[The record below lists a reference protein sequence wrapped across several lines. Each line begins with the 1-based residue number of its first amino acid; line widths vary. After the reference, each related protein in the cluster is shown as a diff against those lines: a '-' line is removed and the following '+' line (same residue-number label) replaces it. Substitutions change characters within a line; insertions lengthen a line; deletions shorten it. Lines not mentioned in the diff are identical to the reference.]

1 MPAKPARG
9 AGAAAK
15 GARAPKVTLW
25 GMAYSHHVVK
35 ARKLLDFKSVDHAFQ
50 PVPYHDKRELLKAS
64 GQDYVPW
71 LQWDGQ
77 GVPWYELVDFVEAK
91 VPTPTAFPSGLK
103 GQARIVEQWA
113 HDIVEEMVWRYVVP
127 EMPATFQDEH
137 ERWVFEELQERKRG
151 PMSGLKEKQPK
162 ALADMKGTFGLI
174 ELALANSDFLL
185 GEQPSLA
192 DFATYGAVSPLAY
205 VGKDIPKDF
214 PKMRAWHQRV
224 GKV

>member
-15 GARAPKVTLW
+15 AERAPKVTLW
-25 GMAYSHHVVK
+25 GMPYSHHVVK
-35 ARKLLDFKSVDHAFQ
+35 ARKVLDHKGVAHAFKD
-50 PVPYHDKRELLKAS
+50 VAYHDKRELVKAS

-71 LQWDGQ
+71 LQWDGK
-77 GVPWYELVDFVEAK
+77 GVPWYELVDFVEAQ
-91 VPTPTAFPSGLK
+91 VPEPTVFPG
-103 GQARIVEQWA
+103 GMRGPARIVEQWA
-113 HDIVEEMVWRYVVP
+113 HDILEELVWRYVVP

-151 PMSGLKEKQPK
+151 PLSAMKEKQPK
-162 ALADMKGTFGLI
+162 SLADMKQAFGLV
-174 ELALANSDFLL
+174 EQSLARTDFLL
-185 GEQPSLA
+185 GDAPGLA

-205 VGKDIPKDF
+205 VGKDIPKEF
-214 PKMRAWHQRV
+214 PRMRAWHQRV